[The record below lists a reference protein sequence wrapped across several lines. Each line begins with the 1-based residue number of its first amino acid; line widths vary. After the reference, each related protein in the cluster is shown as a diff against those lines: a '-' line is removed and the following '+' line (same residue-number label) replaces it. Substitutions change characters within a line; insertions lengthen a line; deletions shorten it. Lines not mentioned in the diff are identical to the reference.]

1 MSIEE
6 NKEARH
12 KARQQKVK
20 EQVDAKIAADLLK
33 VMAHPERL
41 MVLCQLT
48 QGEVGVGELQKNSF
62 LSQSAFLVRS
72 GGHQT
77 LCPA

>member
-20 EQVDAKIAADLLK
+20 EQVDAKIAA
-33 VMAHPERL
+33 
-41 MVLCQLT
+41 
-48 QGEVGVGELQKNSF
+48 
-62 LSQSAFLVRS
+62 
-72 GGHQT
+72 
-77 LCPA
+77 